1 MNHKFILQ
9 FYIKGNLKHP
19 RKYNVGRFEACSFN
33 YPNIDVVF
41 TTEAR
46 SDEKIYDIIR
56 EMNDCTQLKI
66 YHLPEKK
73 DNIKFLYLDG
83 IIYEDKEITI
93 GEIYKKGKLHFFHT
107 HMFQISS
114 IGMGARLKIGLDLS
128 SLE

>member
-1 MNHKFILQ
+1 
-9 FYIKGNLKHP
+9 
-19 RKYNVGRFEACSFN
+19 
-33 YPNIDVVF
+33 
-41 TTEAR
+41 
-46 SDEKIYDIIR
+46 
-56 EMNDCTQLKI
+56 MNDCTQLKI